1 MDKHKNFIYLLAETS
16 SQAQRKALVESITP
30 EQFRALSQVIVNA
43 LQLNIPVDKSVV
55 IKLQSHKKIFTTLS
69 NRNLGA
75 RTRLKAFKNRYNP
88 VILMLKATVP
98 TLKAIAK
105 NEYNGTGFPR
115 QIRPSVE
122 KV

>member
-69 NRNLGA
+69 NRNLGP

-88 VILMLKATVP
+88 VILMLKAAVP

-105 NEYNGTGFPR
+105 NE
-115 QIRPSVE
+115 
-122 KV
+122 